1 MAGVRFRW
9 QVPAWAPGFLVLAVA
24 VLIRVIDPSFVEVW
38 RLSGFDAA
46 QRLWPR
52 AEADNGVV
60 IVAIDEA
67 SLAAKGQWPW
77 PRTLVAE
84 LVQRI
89 AAGGPSVLGI
99 DILFAEPDRFS
110 PPRLAE
116 MVPGLS
122 PEVAEALASLP
133 GSDER
138 LGEAIAA
145 VPTVLVVA
153 PNREAAPAGPHRIT
167 TPVRE
172 LGGDPRPFL
181 VKYASLIRTV
191 PEIAHRARG
200 EGSVGIEPDVDGIL
214 RRIPLVIAAEGRLVP
229 AFAATVAARADN
241 QSSLAIRTGDR
252 GVEQVVT
259 GNAVAPTDPRGRAIL
274 HFASPQ
280 LRYFTAA
287 EVLDSQFDPTQFA
300 GHVVLL
306 GVTGLGIVDQKKTPL
321 GLMDGVQ
328 VHAQVIQ
335 SIRDGSLLRRP
346 PPVFWIEL
354 AILLLAA
361 AVPISL
367 LGYDRPFVAAA
378 AVLGLA
384 AVLAGGEFALFRF
397 AGWLVDGFYAGATAL
412 ATLGVMLADHL
423 RATHALRRELDAEL
437 GGERERNARLAGELE
452 AARAIQ
458 MGLLPRRFP
467 VFTERDD
474 IDLFAFIE
482 PAREVGG
489 DLFVF
494 QLIDQNRLFFL
505 IGDVSGKGMA
515 AALFMAMTSEVV
527 HDAARRHGS
536 ALGEVLTEANAKI
549 VATSADM
556 ADEGGNMM
564 FVTAFAGILDL
575 ASGALSFASAGHD
588 APFVVKRG
596 APPRQLETVG
606 GPPLGVV
613 DEFSFPIDHDYLDFD
628 QVLLLYT
635 DGVTEAT
642 DGAMTLYGKERLT
655 ALLSVTPPDDARSVV
670 DAVIADVFGFAA
682 GTEPADDIAMLAL
695 RRPPPARAGAGWP
708 ASDQRDRQKTL

>member
-1 MAGVRFRW
+1 MAGLRLRW
-9 QVPAWAPGFLVLAVA
+9 RVPGWTPGLVVLAFAVLLRIVDPGF
-24 VLIRVIDPSFVEVW
+24 VEAW

-52 AEADNGVV
+52 VEADNGVV
-60 IVAIDEA
+60 IVAIDEE

-84 LVQRI
+84 LVRRI
-89 AAGGPSVLGI
+89 ATGGPSVLGI

-116 MVPGLS
+116 TVPGLS
-122 PEVAEALASLP
+122 PEGMAALARLP
-133 GSDER
+133 ESDGQ
-138 LGEAIAA
+138 LGEAVAG

-153 PNREAAPAGPHRIT
+153 PSREVAQPVPHRIA

-172 LGGDPRPFL
+172 QLSDPRPFL
-181 VKYASLIRTV
+181 VKYGSLIRSV
-191 PEIAHRARG
+191 PEIARSARG
-200 EGSVGIEPDVDGIL
+200 EGSVGIEPDLDGIL
-214 RRIPLVIAAEGRLVP
+214 RRIPLVIVAEGRLVP
-229 AFAATVAARADN
+229 AFAAAAVARADS
-241 QSSLAIRTGDR
+241 QSSIAIRTGNR
-252 GVEQVVT
+252 GVEQVIA
-259 GNAVAPTDPRGRAIL
+259 GNAVAATDPRARAIL
-274 HFASPQ
+274 HFASPKT
-280 LRYFTAA
+280 RYFAA
-287 EVLDSQFDPTQFA
+287 ADVLAPEFDTSQFA
-300 GHVVLL
+300 GRVVLL

-328 VHAQVIQ
+328 VHAQTIQ
-335 SIRDGSLLRRP
+335 SIRDGSLLKRP
-346 PPVFWIEL
+346 PAVFWIEL
-354 AILLLAA
+354 AILLVAA
-361 AVPISL
+361 VVPISL

-384 AVLAGGEFALFRF
+384 AILAGGEFALFRI

-423 RATHALRRELDAEL
+423 RATHALRRQLDAEL
-437 GGERERNARLAGELE
+437 GEERERNARLGGELE

-467 VFTERDD
+467 VFTDRDD

-494 QLIDQNRLFFL
+494 QLIDEDRLFFM
-505 IGDVSGKGMA
+505 IGDVSGKGIG

-536 ALGEVLTEANAKI
+536 ALCEVLTEANAKI
-549 VATSADM
+549 AATSADM

-564 FVTAFAGILDL
+564 FVTAFSGVLDL
-575 ASGALSFASAGHD
+575 TTGALVFASAGHD
-588 APFVVKRG
+588 APFVVTRG

-613 DEFSFPIDHDYLDFD
+613 DDFSFPVDHDYLELGE
-628 QVLLLYT
+628 VLLLYT

-642 DGAMTLYGKERLT
+642 DGAMRLYGKERLT
-655 ALLSVTPPDDARSVV
+655 ALLAVTPPDDARSVI
-670 DAVIADVFGFAA
+670 DAVVVDVLGFAA
-682 GTEPADDIAMLAL
+682 GTEQADDIAMLAL
-695 RRPPPARAGAGWP
+695 RRPGLAVATTRRPVL
-708 ASDQRDRQKTL
+708 DQQERQKTL